1 MSLNYDLSN
10 IVRNTVGLKGEEH
23 FARPAGSTLAGV
35 NSSDGR
41 EVIEKILL
49 ALPWEEVTEEVARM
63 GASFGKCRYF
73 RAELPEGVIGQ
84 ERIALLSE
92 LTPDDLAR
100 VRVVKGHHGKLEF
113 QLPESATRA
122 AKVVHM
128 IVGDAISPTNEVA
141 LSSAIIYTWYPGRI
155 TPPVALE
162 SATVKFV

>member
-10 IVRNTVGLKGEEH
+10 IVRNTVALKGEEH

-41 EVIEKILL
+41 EVIKILL

-84 ERIALLSE
+84 ERIALLSD

-113 QLPESATRA
+113 QLPESAARET
-122 AKVVHM
+122 KVVHM
-128 IVGDAISPTNEVA
+128 IVGDPTSPTNEVGEN
-141 LSSAIIYTWYPGRI
+141 AIIYTWYPGRI
-155 TPPVALE
+155 TPAVALE